1 MKVTENLL
9 AELREDNL
17 LLTFQKI
24 MSFEKVQRLIVGS
37 SESKWRYISI
47 CIDYRDE
54 DIVSLHMKV
63 WEVHQR
69 TA

>member
-1 MKVTENLL
+1 MKETENLL
-9 AELREDNL
+9 VELREDNL

-47 CIDYRDE
+47 YRDD
-54 DIVSLHMKV
+54 DIVSPPCESMGSS
-63 WEVHQR
+63 
-69 TA
+69 